1 MSQQLRLL
9 IYAGVAARQAGNPG
23 TALLLL
29 NRYLD
34 IHEAQEDGSH
44 GSQGGYNDF
53 GLFTGIPRSSAL
65 PKAQYVPKAE
75 REQVRFYV
83 QTIGLGI
90 RGSCLRF
97 RAQKL
102 LDRPAACVQCGAS
115 VSGFSH
121 TVACSAPASQCLE
134 SHGI

>member
-65 PKAQYVPKAE
+65 PKAHYVPKAE
-75 REQVRFYV
+75 REQVRAGALHPG
-83 QTIGLGI
+83 Q
-90 RGSCLRF
+90 
-97 RAQKL
+97 L
-102 LDRPAACVQCGAS
+102 LQGQLCEARDAPVHAAGA
-115 VSGFSH
+115 
-121 TVACSAPASQCLE
+121 E
-134 SHGI
+134 